1 MFQKNIWRKTMKKT
15 LVIVAAALLAAEA
28 GLFASGGRP
37 DGSQAGSKSGGTDTA
52 GPLKINYV
60 AETRGFTYTHSTPL
74 ALPDG
79 TVIKAGDLKPFWQ
92 YVQKELGVQL
102 QEVTSQNTANE
113 IIQTQAATGFKDAN
127 IYGGNSV
134 ANDLMNYGVQGYFV
148 DLNKYLAEMPNFK
161 KYLDSH
167 GNIKNAITAYDG
179 GIYFLP
185 YIAEIGYYA
194 RAFMGRTGWVSLLLD
209 GGAVENETA
218 SLTVAYQPFWT
229 GTNARNAQNVVT
241 LQNAAAQGGRLGF
254 AQARTTLI
262 NYIKQAYPSLA
273 KPSDLYLGPNAQ
285 YDIDELVALWR
296 VVRLGPN
303 TLSKAATGAVVPNA
317 EIVPYF
323 PRQTS
328 YREDLLRLANYFNGQ
343 RVFGSDSY
351 DARFYLDA
359 KGTLQF
365 SYNEPN
371 FQDNILPELKAMY
384 TEGLVAPDF
393 AALNLKD
400 NFRTIYFGGDIKAG
414 NTKFGFMTFDFIP
427 STTSVSLGSG
437 KVQEGVE
444 GILPPVTKIPGV
456 ESGWVHY
463 MENTRVIKPDG
474 WAISSVTGGQKLKD
488 ALKLF
493 DWFFSA
499 AGSQANNFGWTATID
514 PGAKYTAPDGQVY
527 PSLSKWFNDEAAKVN
542 QDGALFSRNF
552 LGFNFPI
559 GYEKSIGFEQQFT
572 TPLGEKTWKLYN
584 DAKVLS
590 STYDTVKSPYY
601 SLVPPVFS
609 FTEQQLRQLLD
620 TNIGSTQVDLIFNY
634 ITTNATTVQQ
644 IKDSYKNGKADAYIQ
659 AYRDAYAAVSKK

>member
-1 MFQKNIWRKTMKKT
+1 LEEKMKKSLFIAT
-15 LVIVAAALLAAEA
+15 AALLVVEA
-28 GLFASGGRP
+28 GLFAGGGRP
-37 DGSQAGSKSGGTDTA
+37 DGSQAGSKGGGTDTTGA
-52 GPLKINYV
+52 LKINYV

-74 ALPDG
+74 TLPDG
-79 TVIKAGDLKPFWQ
+79 TVVKAGDMKPFWQ

-102 QEVTSQNTANE
+102 QDVTSQSAANE

-127 IYGGNSV
+127 IYGGNNV

-148 DLNKYLAEMPNFK
+148 DLNKHLSEMPNFK
-161 KYLDSH
+161 KYLDGH
-167 GNIKNAITAYDG
+167 GNIKNAVTAYDG

-194 RAFMGRTGWVSLLLD
+194 RAFMGRVGWVSLLLD
-209 GGAVENETA
+209 GGAVEAESATL
-218 SLTVAYQPFWT
+218 SVAYQPYWT
-229 GTNARNAQNVVT
+229 GANARNATNAVV
-241 LQNAAAQGGRLGF
+241 LQNAAAQGGKLGF
-254 AQARTTLI
+254 TQARTALI
-262 NYIKQAYPSLA
+262 NYIKAAYPSLA
-273 KPSDLYLGPNAQ
+273 KPSDLYLGAKAQ

-296 VVRLGPN
+296 VVRLAPN

-317 EIVPYF
+317 DIVPYF
-323 PRQTS
+323 PRQSS

-343 RVFGSDSY
+343 RVFGSDAY

-359 KGTLQF
+359 KGVLQF
-365 SYNEPN
+365 SYSEPN
-371 FQDNILPELKAMY
+371 FLDNVLPELKAMY

-400 NFRTIYFGGDIKAG
+400 NFRTIYFGGDTRAG
-414 NTKFGFMTFDFIP
+414 NNKFGFMTFDFIP

-437 KVQEGVE
+437 KVQQGVE
-444 GILPPVTKIPGV
+444 GILPPVTKIAGV
-456 ESGWVHY
+456 ESTWVHY
-463 MENTRVIKPDG
+463 VENTRVIKPDG
-474 WAISSVTGGQKLKD
+474 WAISNVTGGQKLKD

-499 AGSQANNFGWTATID
+499 AGSQANNFGWPATIASD
-514 PGAKYTAPDGQVY
+514 TKYTAPDRQVY

-572 TPLGEKTWKLYN
+572 TALGEKTWKLYN
-584 DAKVLS
+584 DAKVKS
-590 STYDTVKSPYY
+590 STYDKVSSPYY

-609 FTEQQLRQLLD
+609 FTEQQLRQVLD
-620 TNIGSTQVDLIFNY
+620 TNIGATQVDLIFNY
-634 ITTNATTVQQ
+634 ITTNAATVQQ
-644 IKDSYKNGKADAYIQ
+644 IKDAYKNGKVDAYIQ
-659 AYRDAYAAVSKK
+659 TYRDAYSAVSKR